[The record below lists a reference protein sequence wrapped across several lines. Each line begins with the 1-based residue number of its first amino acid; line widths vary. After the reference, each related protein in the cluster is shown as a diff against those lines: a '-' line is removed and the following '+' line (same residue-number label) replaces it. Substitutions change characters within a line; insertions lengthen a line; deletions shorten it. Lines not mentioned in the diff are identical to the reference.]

1 MTRGPGTLANGVLG
15 EFKKTDQLI
24 PEEGKGDLRE
34 ASKRWTVDGEE
45 ASNREVRSRNPN
57 NSPRQSIQGLPSVS
71 GEWRKGCRFLSGGPG
86 GIET

>member
-1 MTRGPGTLANGVLG
+1 MTRGQGTLANGVSG

-34 ASKRWTVDGEE
+34 ASKRWKVDGEE

-57 NSPRQSIQGLPSVS
+57 NSSKTEYSRLVFCLWRMEERMQVPLWGPR
-71 GEWRKGCRFLSGGPG
+71 WD
-86 GIET
+86 